1 MKIDSIQQIMNQALS
16 HTLNNQKQKQTLS
29 EAQKESQKTELS
41 EKELNNQMLDY
52 LKDATFNTIMESRPD
67 NDNLVQTDL
76 KETLL
81 SVSCVLGQDQ

>member
-1 MKIDSIQQIMNQALS
+1 M
-16 HTLNNQKQKQTLS
+16 S
-29 EAQKESQKTELS
+29 ES
-41 EKELNNQMLDY
+41 ELNNQMLDY

-81 SVSCVLGQDQ
+81 SVSCVLGQD